1 MSFDRV
7 GKQGT
12 RGDRMKVAWF
22 AYVIAFEEGIVLNFF
37 FSITDGKTLVTADI
51 LYISERL
58 SYIWKS

>member
-1 MSFDRV
+1 M
-7 GKQGT
+7 QGT

-22 AYVIAFEEGIVLNFF
+22 AYVIAFEEGIVLKYF